1 MQKYKLIESTAIE
14 YEGHKLYRIEALRDF
29 RNVKKGDRGG
39 YVETQDNLSHEGNC
53 WIYDDAKVY
62 GQAKVF
68 EDALIWDNA
77 EVFNHAE
84 VYGKAQIRD
93 NAEVSGYSKVYDKAE
108 VTDHANVFG
117 LAKVFG
123 NATLSNQAEVYVEA
137 QVYGKAQVYGNAQ
150 VCGFAKVYGSAAV
163 GNNAE
168 IRGVAEISKTMD
180 YYVGKN
186 IWSSGRFF
194 TYTRSNRRWAV
205 GCFYGTSKEL
215 IDKANLD
222 TLVSGREYERIVNYV
237 EAMYNDLEND

>member
-1 MQKYKLIESTAIE
+1 MQKYKIIKSTAIE
-14 YEGHKLYRIEALRDF
+14 YEGYKLYRIEALRDF
-29 RNVKKGDRGG
+29 ANVKKGDRGG
-39 YVETQDNLSHEGNC
+39 YVETEDNLSHDGNC
-53 WIYDDAKVY
+53 WIYNDAKVY

-68 EDALIWDNA
+68 EDASIWNNA

-93 NAEVSGYSKVYDKAE
+93 NAEVYGYSKVYDKAE
-108 VTDHANVFG
+108 VTDLANVFG

-123 NATLSNQAEVYVEA
+123 NATLSNRVEVYAEA
-137 QVYGKAQVYGNAQ
+137 QVYGKAQVYGNAA
-150 VCGFAKVYGSAAV
+150 VYGFAKVYGSAAV

-168 IRGVAEISKTMD
+168 IKGVAKISKTMD

-186 IWSSGRFF
+186 IWSSGRYF
-194 TYTRSNRRWAV
+194 TYTRSNRMWAV

>member
-1 MQKYKLIESTAIE
+1 MQKYKIIESTAIE

-29 RNVKKGDRGG
+29 GNIKKGERGG
-39 YVETQDNLSHEGNC
+39 YVETENNLSHEGNC
-53 WIYDDAKVY
+53 WIYNDAKVY
-62 GQAKVF
+62 GRARVF
-68 EDALIWDNA
+68 EDALIWRNS

-84 VYGKAQIRD
+84 VYGKAQIWG
-93 NAEVSGYSKVYDKAE
+93 NAEVHGYSKVYDNAE
-108 VTDHANVFG
+108 VTDRAQVFG

-123 NATLSNQAEVYVEA
+123 NATLSNQAEVYAEA
-137 QVYGKAQVYGNAQ
+137 QVYGKAQVYGNAM
-150 VCGFAKVYGSAAV
+150 VYGFAKVYGSAEV

-168 IRGVAEISKTMD
+168 IKGVAKISKTMD

-194 TYTRSNRRWAV
+194 TYTRSNRMWAV

>member
-29 RNVKKGDRGG
+29 ANVKKGDRGG
-39 YVETQDNLSHEGNC
+39 YVETKDNLSHEGNC

-108 VTDHANVFG
+108 VTDRANVFG

-194 TYTRSNRRWAV
+194 TYTRSNRMWAV

-222 TLVSGREYERIVNYV
+222 TLVSGREYQRIVNYV

>member
-1 MQKYKLIESTAIE
+1 MQKYKIIESTAIE

-29 RNVKKGDRGG
+29 ANVKKGDRGG
-39 YVETQDNLSHEGNC
+39 YVETQDNLSHDGNC
-53 WIYDDAKVY
+53 WIYNDAKVY

-84 VYGKAQIRD
+84 IYGKAQIRD

-194 TYTRSNRRWAV
+194 TYTRSNRMWAV

>member
-1 MQKYKLIESTAIE
+1 MQKYKIIESTAIE

-29 RNVKKGDRGG
+29 ANVKKGDRGG
-39 YVETQDNLSHEGNC
+39 YVETQDNLSHDGNC

-68 EDALIWDNA
+68 EDALILDNA

-93 NAEVSGYSKVYDKAE
+93 NTEVHGYSKVYDNAE
-108 VTDHANVFG
+108 VTDRAQVFG

-123 NATLSNQAEVYVEA
+123 NATLSNRVEVYSEA
-137 QVYGKAQVYGNAQ
+137 QVYGKAQVYGNAA
-150 VCGFAKVYGSAAV
+150 VYGFAKVYGSAAV

-168 IRGVAEISKTMD
+168 IKGVAEISKTMD

-194 TYTRSNRRWAV
+194 TYTRSNRMWAV

>member
-1 MQKYKLIESTAIE
+1 MQKYKIIESTAIE

-29 RNVKKGDRGG
+29 ANVKKGDRGG
-39 YVETQDNLSHEGNC
+39 YVETENNLSHEGNC
-53 WIYDDAKVY
+53 WIYNDAKVY
-62 GQAKVF
+62 GRARVF
-68 EDALIWDNA
+68 EDALIWRNS

-84 VYGKAQIRD
+84 VHGKAQIWG
-93 NAEVSGYSKVYDKAE
+93 NAEVHGYSKVYDNAE
-108 VTDHANVFG
+108 VTDRAQVFG

-123 NATLSNQAEVYVEA
+123 NATLSNQAEVYAE
-137 QVYGKAQVYGNAQ
+137 AQVYGNAM
-150 VCGFAKVYGSAAV
+150 VYGFAKVYGSAVV

-168 IRGVAEISKTMD
+168 IKGVAKISKTMD

-194 TYTRSNRRWAV
+194 TYTRSNRMWAV

>member
-1 MQKYKLIESTAIE
+1 MQKYKIIESTAIE

-29 RNVKKGDRGG
+29 GRIKKGDRGG

-108 VTDHANVFG
+108 VTDRANVFG

-194 TYTRSNRRWAV
+194 TYTRSNRMWAV

-215 IDKANLD
+215 IYKANLD

>member
-29 RNVKKGDRGG
+29 ANVKKGDRGG
-39 YVETQDNLSHEGNC
+39 YVETENNLSHEGNC
-53 WIYDDAKVY
+53 WIYNDAKVY
-62 GQAKVF
+62 GRARVF
-68 EDALIWDNA
+68 EDALIWRNS

-84 VYGKAQIRD
+84 VYGKAQIWD
-93 NAEVSGYSKVYDKAE
+93 NAEVHGYSKVYDNAE
-108 VTDHANVFG
+108 VTDRAQVFG

-123 NATLSNQAEVYVEA
+123 NATLSNQAEVYAEA
-137 QVYGKAQVYGNAQ
+137 QVYGKAQVYGNAM
-150 VCGFAKVYGSAAV
+150 VYGFVKVYGSAAV

-168 IRGVAEISKTMD
+168 IKGVAEISKTRD

-186 IWSSGRFF
+186 IWSSGRYF
-194 TYTRSNRRWAV
+194 TYTRSNRMWAV

>member
-1 MQKYKLIESTAIE
+1 MQKYKIIESTAIE

-29 RNVKKGDRGG
+29 ANVKKGDRGG
-39 YVETQDNLSHEGNC
+39 YVETKDNLSHEGNC
-53 WIYDDAKVY
+53 WIYDDAK
-62 GQAKVF
+62 
-68 EDALIWDNA
+68 
-77 EVFNHAE
+77 
-84 VYGKAQIRD
+84 
-93 NAEVSGYSKVYDKAE
+93 
-108 VTDHANVFG
+108 
-117 LAKVFG
+117 
-123 NATLSNQAEVYVEA
+123 
-137 QVYGKAQVYGNAQ
+137 VYGKAQVYGNAQ

-194 TYTRSNRRWAV
+194 TYTRSNRMWAV

-237 EAMYNDLEND
+237 EAMYKDLEND

>member
-1 MQKYKLIESTAIE
+1 MQKYKIIKSTAIE

-29 RNVKKGDRGG
+29 ANVKKGDRGG
-39 YVETQDNLSHEGNC
+39 YVETKDNLSHEGNC
-53 WIYDDAKVY
+53 WIYNDAKVY

-68 EDALIWDNA
+68 EDAQIRDNA
-77 EVFNHAE
+77 EVLNHAE
-84 VYGKAQIRD
+84 VYGKAKIRD
-93 NAEVSGYSKVYDKAE
+93 NAEVYGYSKVYDNAE
-108 VTDHANVFG
+108 VYDRANVFG

-123 NATLSNQAEVYVEA
+123 NATLANQVEVYVEA

-168 IRGVAEISKTMD
+168 IRGVAKISKTMD

-194 TYTRSNRRWAV
+194 TYTRSNRMWAV
-205 GCFYGTSKEL
+205 GGFYGTSKEL
-215 IDKANLD
+215 IYKANLD
-222 TLVSGREYERIVNYV
+222 TLVSGREYQRIVNYV
-237 EAMYNDLEND
+237 ESMYNDLEND

>member
-1 MQKYKLIESTAIE
+1 MQKYKIIESTAIE
-14 YEGHKLYRIEALRDF
+14 YEGYKLYRIEALIDF
-29 RNVKKGDRGG
+29 ANVKKGDRGG
-39 YVETQDNLSHEGNC
+39 YVETKDNLSHEGNC
-53 WIYDDAKVY
+53 WIYNDAKVY

-108 VTDHANVFG
+108 VTDRANVFG

-150 VCGFAKVYGSAAV
+150 VYGFAKVYGSAAV

-194 TYTRSNRRWAV
+194 TYTRSNRMWAV
-205 GCFYGTSKEL
+205 GFFYGTSKEL
-215 IDKANLD
+215 IDKANRD
-222 TLVSGREYERIVNYV
+222 TMVSGREYQRIVNYV